1 MLSSILTQKKNL
13 LPAVIQTAK
22 LFDVSDN
29 RAALVK
35 NTEQTRDIILVGV
48 RPMISMKIRSTA

>member
-35 NTEQTRDIILVGV
+35 NTAQIRDISLGGV
-48 RPMISMKIRSTA
+48 RPIVSMKIRSTA